1 MEHLYDLCS
10 HQYGNHVIQKLIKV
24 LSNKYAEVVA
34 QQNNT
39 LIYDDLSKNNIKK
52 ENHLGY

>member
-1 MEHLYDLCS
+1 
-10 HQYGNHVIQKLIKV
+10 